1 MWSRARSELQTAPVG
16 ERYILS
22 GHWASL
28 RDLAELAK
36 EINGAPI
43 PQLIFP
49 MWMARIG
56 APFATLLGRLT
67 RKRPLFTTATLRPLR
82 MNRRISHAHAARDLD
97 YQPRPL
103 RDTVADTLRWFEA
116 EGL

>member
-1 MWSRARSELQTAPVG
+1 
-16 ERYILS
+16 
-22 GHWASL
+22 
-28 RDLAELAK
+28 
-36 EINGAPI
+36 
-43 PQLIFP
+43 

-56 APFATLLGRLT
+56 APFATLFGRLT

-82 MNRRISHAHAARDLD
+82 MNRGISHAHAARDLD

-103 RDTVADTLRWFEA
+103 RDTVVDTLRWFEA